1 MSNKETKKAAPK
13 KQAPK
18 KENAAKKKAP
28 AAKPKEYKVISGYMH
43 FHGRTYRA
51 GDKLKADKFY
61 KGEAAELV
69 KKGFIAEA

>member
-1 MSNKETKKAAPK
+1 MSNKKETKKANTP
-13 KQAPK
+13 
-18 KENAAKKKAP
+18 KKAP
-28 AAKPKEYKVISGYMH
+28 AKPKEYKVISGYMH